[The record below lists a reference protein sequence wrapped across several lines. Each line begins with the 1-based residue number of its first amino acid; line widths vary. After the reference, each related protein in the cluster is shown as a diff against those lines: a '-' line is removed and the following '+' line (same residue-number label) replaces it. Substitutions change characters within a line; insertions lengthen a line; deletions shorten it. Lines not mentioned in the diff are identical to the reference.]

1 MKTSTNL
8 LQAEKC
14 QNEETP
20 KKASA
25 GKLLKYLLFSFM
37 FLQIFVLYSCAL
49 EYRTPRYDR
58 NGVMIS
64 RNDRNNRNN
73 RNDRN
78 DHNNRNDQ
86 YNNGYNH

>member
-25 GKLLKYLLFSFM
+25 GKLLKYLLFFFM
-37 FLQIFVLYSCAL
+37 FLQIFLLYSCTVGL
-49 EYRTPRYDR
+49 RTSHSHRHS
-58 NGVMIS
+58 NGVVIYDS
-64 RNDRNNRNN
+64 YGSNVHYDNGL
-73 RNDRN
+73 
-78 DHNNRNDQ
+78 HKGQ
-86 YNNGYNH
+86 YKNK